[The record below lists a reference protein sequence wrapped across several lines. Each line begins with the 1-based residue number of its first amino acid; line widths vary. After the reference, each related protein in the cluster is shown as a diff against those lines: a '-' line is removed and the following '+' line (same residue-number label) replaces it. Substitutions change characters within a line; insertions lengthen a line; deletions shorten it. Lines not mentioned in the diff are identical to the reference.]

1 MENNQDRYISIGHYT
16 ADDIIHQ
23 LVRKEK
29 KLRKKMNLTQK
40 ELAEKADV
48 SVYSIKQFETK
59 GIIPLYTFLLIA
71 EALDWIDD
79 FAMLFSKLAIYRK
92 KHNYY

>member
-1 MENNQDRYISIGHYT
+1 MKNSQDRYVSIGDYT
-16 ADDIIHQ
+16 ADDIIYH
-23 LVRKEK
+23 LISKEK
-29 KLRKKMNLTQK
+29 ELRKKMNLTQK

-48 SVYSIKQFETK
+48 SIYSIKQFETK

-79 FAMLFSKLAIYRK
+79 FAMLFSRLAIIRK
-92 KHNYY
+92 RHRL

>member
-1 MENNQDRYISIGHYT
+1 MKNSQDRYVSIDDYT
-16 ADDIIHQ
+16 ADDIIDH
-23 LVRKEK
+23 LISKEK
-29 KLRKKMNLTQK
+29 ELRKKMNLTQK

-48 SVYSIKQFETK
+48 SIYSIKQFETK

-79 FAMLFSKLAIYRK
+79 FAMLFSRLAIIRK
-92 KHNYY
+92 RHRL